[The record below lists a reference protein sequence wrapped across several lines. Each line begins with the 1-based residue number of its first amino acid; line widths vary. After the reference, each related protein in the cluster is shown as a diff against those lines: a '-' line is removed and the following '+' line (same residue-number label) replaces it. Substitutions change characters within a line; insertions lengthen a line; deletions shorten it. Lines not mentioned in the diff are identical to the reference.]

1 MNAKIH
7 LEKAIA
13 LNPEF
18 AEAYYELGM
27 LLKEQGEIKESVK
40 NLKKSVSI
48 NNDFAE
54 AQCELAIALTADG
67 DHENAL
73 ITF

>member
-48 NNDFAE
+48 NNDFA
-54 AQCELAIALTADG
+54 
-67 DHENAL
+67 
-73 ITF
+73 